1 VDGRG
6 GGDNGRG
13 TRVVILKNP
22 TAEAGRGTGAAGLTI
37 GETGGAGG
45 GTGRG
50 AGDG

>member
-6 GGDNGRG
+6 GGENGQTSG
-13 TRVVILKNP
+13 VLILRNP
-22 TAEAGRGTGAAGLTI
+22 TAEAGRGTGAASLTA
-37 GETGGAGG
+37 GGVGG